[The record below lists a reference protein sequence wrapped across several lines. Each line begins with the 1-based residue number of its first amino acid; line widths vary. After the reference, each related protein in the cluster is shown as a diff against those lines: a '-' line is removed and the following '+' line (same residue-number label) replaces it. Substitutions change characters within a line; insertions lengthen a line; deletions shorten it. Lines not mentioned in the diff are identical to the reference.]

1 MKKRKKFDC
10 VKMKWDIQK
19 QIKKEF
25 SGVPDARAREIQ
37 IQQVMKDPILG
48 PFCRELMEQKGS
60 VRSKVAY

>member
-1 MKKRKKFDC
+1 MKKKSKKFDC
-10 VKMKWDIQK
+10 VKRKWDIQK
-19 QIKKEF
+19 QMQKEF

-60 VRSKVAY
+60 VKK

>member
-1 MKKRKKFDC
+1 MKKKKKSKKFDC

-19 QIKKEF
+19 QIQEEF

-37 IQQVMKDPILG
+37 IQQVMKDRILG

-60 VRSKVAY
+60 IKK